1 MGRTHIALVLL
12 FLGCSSA
19 TPQAHQVQFAKADT
33 DNGSIT
39 LVFSS
44 PAPNVLVALDGK
56 IVSEG
61 KLVKRLRIDN
71 VPSGYSELAV
81 AAGGGERKMKIWVEA
96 GQNTSVPLAGPP
108 PAPKQSPILQAG
120 LSIFALF
127 VSRAATQ
134 WLF

>member
-1 MGRTHIALVLL
+1 MGRTYIALVLL
-12 FLGCSSA
+12 FLGCSSGP
-19 TPQAHQVQFAKADT
+19 PQAHRVQFAKADT

-56 IVSEG
+56 IVSEA

-71 VPSGYSELAV
+71 VPSGFSELAV
-81 AAGGGERKMKIWVEA
+81 AAGGGERKMKIWVDA
-96 GQNTSVPLAGPP
+96 GQDTSVPLAGPP
-108 PAPKQSPILQAG
+108 PAQKQSPFLQAG
-120 LSIFALF
+120 LSVFALL

-134 WLF
+134 WIF